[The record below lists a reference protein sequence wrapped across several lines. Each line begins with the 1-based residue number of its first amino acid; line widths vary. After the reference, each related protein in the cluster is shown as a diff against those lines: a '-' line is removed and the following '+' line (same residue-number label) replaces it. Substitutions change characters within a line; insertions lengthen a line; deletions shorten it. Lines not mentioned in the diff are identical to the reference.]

1 MAVTVG
7 SSTRGM
13 CRMPGALLRVS
24 QALMHDK
31 SHIQLFEICVFI
43 TSTLQ
48 RRKLRHREV
57 GKLNVTKA
65 QLVRGRV
72 HIINMGG
79 ISGPETETAAS
90 QDALGTSAPPPHW
103 VPQYRDPPSS
113 AQPAVGS
120 RGRAALFPGLLTP
133 TVSSWRAG
141 TRFTSF
147 SSPPTPGGA
156 RTRAEQK
163 ESGVIFHKHLHA
175 LCPLPSR
182 CKGAQNTETHN

>member
-90 QDALGTSAPPPHW
+90 QDALGTSAPPPTGCHSTGT
-103 VPQYRDPPSS
+103 PFFC
-113 AQPAVGS
+113 PAC
-120 RGRAALFPGLLTP
+120 RGLPG
-133 TVSSWRAG
+133 AG
-141 TRFTSF
+141 R
-147 SSPPTPGGA
+147 
-156 RTRAEQK
+156 
-163 ESGVIFHKHLHA
+163 
-175 LCPLPSR
+175 PLPWTPHPDCEFMEGRDQIHLIFFSAHPWGSQDQSR
-182 CKGAQNTETHN
+182 TERERRDLPQAFTCALPASKQM